1 MAHLSVKLRLLI
13 LALIDSLIVTFS
25 VFVSYYILEPYFKTY
40 SVKLLILAAISL
52 FISHHI
58 SAFIFNMYHRAWE
71 YASVS
76 ELILIVKAVTTSIVI
91 TMVVVTIVTG
101 NRPFFRLYLITWMM
115 HLILIGGSRLFWR
128 IYRKYLGGKSFNK
141 KPTLVVGAG
150 QAGSMLIRQMLKSD
164 EMKLEPVL
172 AVDDDEHKRNITITE
187 GVKVQGKIA
196 DIPELVRKY
205 KIKKIIIAIPTIG
218 QERLKEINNICHMD
232 GVELLKMPNIED
244 VMSGELEVNQ
254 LKKVEVEDLLGRDP
268 VELDMDMISNELTN
282 KTILVTGAGGS
293 IGSEICRQVCNFYP
307 ERIIL
312 LGHGENSIY
321 LINRELRN
329 RFGKNVDIVPIIADV
344 QNRAR
349 MFEIMETYKPYAVY
363 HAAAHK
369 HVPLM
374 EDNPEEAVRNNILGT
389 KNTAEAAK
397 NAEVKKFVMISTDKA
412 VNPPNVMG
420 ASKRIAEMIIQSLN
434 DETHRTNF
442 VAVRFGNVLGSRG
455 SVIPLFKSQI
465 EEGGPVT
472 VTHPEMTRYFMTI
485 PEASRLVLQAGAL
498 AEGGE
503 VFVLDMGEPVKIVDL
518 LYKFKQ
524 SRLDR
529 TLPKLDNLFE
539 KDLYSTYLSY
549 LPSTDFSYPL
559 LMNVDDRGSFTEFIK
574 TPDRGQVSV
583 NISKPGITKGNH
595 WHHTKNEKFLVVSGK
610 GVIRFRHVND
620 DEIIEYY
627 VSGDKL
633 EVVDIPVGYTHNI
646 ENLGDTDMVTIMWVN
661 EMFDPNQPDTY
672 FLEV

>member
-1 MAHLSVKLRLLI
+1 
-13 LALIDSLIVTFS
+13 
-25 VFVSYYILEPYFKTY
+25 
-40 SVKLLILAAISL
+40 
-52 FISHHI
+52 
-58 SAFIFNMYHRAWE
+58 
-71 YASVS
+71 
-76 ELILIVKAVTTSIVI
+76 
-91 TMVVVTIVTG
+91 
-101 NRPFFRLYLITWMM
+101 
-115 HLILIGGSRLFWR
+115 
-128 IYRKYLGGKSFNK
+128 
-141 KPTLVVGAG
+141 
-150 QAGSMLIRQMLKSD
+150 
-164 EMKLEPVL
+164 
-172 AVDDDEHKRNITITE
+172 
-187 GVKVQGKIA
+187 
-196 DIPELVRKY
+196 
-205 KIKKIIIAIPTIG
+205 
-218 QERLKEINNICHMD
+218 MD

-455 SVIPLFKSQI
+455 SVVPLFKSQI

-518 LYKFKQ
+518 ARNLI
-524 SRLDR
+524 
-529 TLPKLDNLFE
+529 KLSGKKEDDIRITYTGIRPGEKMFEELMNKDEVHPEQVFE
-539 KDLYSTYLSY
+539 KIYRGKVQHMKCNEVEAIIQDIVN
-549 LPSTDFSYPL
+549 DFSKEKIINYA
-559 LMNVDDRGSFTEFIK
+559 NGK
-574 TPDRGQVSV
+574 
-583 NISKPGITKGNH
+583 KGDN
-595 WHHTKNEKFLVVSGK
+595 
-610 GVIRFRHVND
+610 
-620 DEIIEYY
+620 Y
-627 VSGDKL
+627 VR
-633 EVVDIPVGYTHNI
+633 
-646 ENLGDTDMVTIMWVN
+646 
-661 EMFDPNQPDTY
+661 
-672 FLEV
+672 

>member
-1 MAHLSVKLRLLI
+1 
-13 LALIDSLIVTFS
+13 
-25 VFVSYYILEPYFKTY
+25 
-40 SVKLLILAAISL
+40 
-52 FISHHI
+52 
-58 SAFIFNMYHRAWE
+58 
-71 YASVS
+71 
-76 ELILIVKAVTTSIVI
+76 
-91 TMVVVTIVTG
+91 
-101 NRPFFRLYLITWMM
+101 
-115 HLILIGGSRLFWR
+115 
-128 IYRKYLGGKSFNK
+128 
-141 KPTLVVGAG
+141 
-150 QAGSMLIRQMLKSD
+150 
-164 EMKLEPVL
+164 
-172 AVDDDEHKRNITITE
+172 
-187 GVKVQGKIA
+187 
-196 DIPELVRKY
+196 
-205 KIKKIIIAIPTIG
+205 
-218 QERLKEINNICHMD
+218 MD

-349 MFEIMETYKPYAVY
+349 MFEIMEMYKPYAVY

-498 AEGGE
+498 AEDGE

-518 LYKFKQ
+518 ARNLI
-524 SRLDR
+524 
-529 TLPKLDNLFE
+529 KLSGKKEDDIRITYTGIRPGEKMFEELMNKDEVHPEQVFE
-539 KDLYSTYLSY
+539 KIYRGKVQHMKCNEVEAIIQDIVN
-549 LPSTDFSYPL
+549 DFSKEKIINYG
-559 LMNVDDRGSFTEFIK
+559 NGK
-574 TPDRGQVSV
+574 
-583 NISKPGITKGNH
+583 KGDN
-595 WHHTKNEKFLVVSGK
+595 
-610 GVIRFRHVND
+610 
-620 DEIIEYY
+620 Y
-627 VSGDKL
+627 VR
-633 EVVDIPVGYTHNI
+633 
-646 ENLGDTDMVTIMWVN
+646 
-661 EMFDPNQPDTY
+661 
-672 FLEV
+672 